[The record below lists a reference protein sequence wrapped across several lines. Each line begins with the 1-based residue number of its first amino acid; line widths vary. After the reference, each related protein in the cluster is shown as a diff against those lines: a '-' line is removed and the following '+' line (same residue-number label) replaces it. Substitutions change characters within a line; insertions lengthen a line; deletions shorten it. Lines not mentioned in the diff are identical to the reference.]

1 MSASNVGCAV
11 AMDVARA
18 YWGQPDKINVVEV
31 SVFEAVWTCTPD
43 PNTPTTACVHKG
55 MTVFVD
61 W

>member
-1 MSASNVGCAV
+1 
-11 AMDVARA
+11 MDVARA
-18 YWGQPDKINVVEV
+18 YWDQPDKINVVEV